1 MKVSTIYIQNY
12 RLLKDF
18 SINLDDD
25 SNFTMCVGKN
35 NSGKTS
41 FLNILEQALC
51 NEMKDVS
58 YEDFSLQT
66 RSSIMALLNSKK
78 ANPADLNKL
87 TDDLAIKIAF
97 TVDYSSVDSD
107 LSLVPLLSLDEKQ
120 SRVDIKIFK
129 YFDPDKIEDLR
140 KHYVQDEDSYSN
152 FAHFLERNAKQY
164 MKINCIAI
172 SEDGAEVVDDR
183 QDGHGLFFGITQS
196 IRFYKIDARRNVA
209 NSPEFSR
216 QGTLSRY
223 AQDFLKTGD
232 GSATDELKMLNAA
245 IAQTDTRLTDSYN
258 DSENGIFKQIIDDIG
273 EFIPSLAGDN
283 IKVRST
289 LSRGSILGYNN
300 TKIFYGEDEASLPEG
315 HSGLG
320 YMNMYAMI
328 IKLRTIINEIK
339 SKPANVIANLLFIE
353 EPEAHTHPQMQYV
366 FAQKIKEFLSKSGV
380 ERLQT
385 IVTTHSPH
393 IVSQF
398 NHEDDIVYF
407 VRRSGESDIEG
418 RRIKD
423 FYEGSKYKKFL
434 KQYLTVHRAEL
445 FFADKIVFV
454 EGDTERIL
462 LPYFMKLLDSDET
475 KDNALLGQYVSIVD
489 VGNYTHIFKEFI
501 EMLGVKT
508 LVITDLDSHDG
519 KNKSDVENG
528 TKTTNA
534 SLGVYFHDIDFEEL
548 VKLDFDDKTL
558 AIENGTLRQ
567 DKTGLLKVTFQ
578 TKENGYHAR
587 SFEDSFISLNKKYLS
602 DNKLHLKDSTAY
614 TKLSE
619 TMAVDFDAAKT
630 YGVHKALFA
639 IDIINTS
646 DDSVVI
652 PDYIKKGLVWL
663 AS

>member
-1 MKVSTIYIQNY
+1 MRISTIHVENY

-18 SINLDDD
+18 SLNLDDD

-51 NEMKDVS
+51 NDMKDVS
-58 YEDFSLQT
+58 YEDFSLET
-66 RSSIMALLNSKK
+66 RSSIMSLLVSKK
-78 ANPADLNKL
+78 TKQSDLNKL
-87 TDDLAIKIAF
+87 ANDLAIKTTF
-97 TVDYSSVDSD
+97 TIDYSSTDSD

-120 SRVDIKIFK
+120 SRIDIKIFK
-129 YFDPDKIEDLR
+129 YFDPDKIVDLR
-140 KHYVQDEDSYSN
+140 KHYNQDKEAYN
-152 FAHFLERNAKQY
+152 NMPHFLERNAKQY
-164 MKINCIAI
+164 MKIKCLAI
-172 SEDGAEVVDDR
+172 SEDGVEVVDER
-183 QDGHGLFFGITQS
+183 QDGFGLFFGITQS

-209 NSPEFSR
+209 NSPELSR

-223 AQDFLKTGD
+223 AQDFLKAGD
-232 GSATDELKMLNAA
+232 GGPTDELKMLNAA
-245 IAQTDTRLTDSYN
+245 IAQTDTKLTESYN
-258 DSENGIFKQIIDDIG
+258 NSENGIFKQIIDDIG

-300 TKIFYGEDEASLPEG
+300 TKIFYGEDESSLPEG

-339 SKPANVIANLLFIE
+339 VKPANVISNLLFIE

-380 ERLQT
+380 DHLQT

-407 VRRSGESDIEG
+407 VRRSGKNDIEG

-423 FYEGSKYKKFL
+423 FYETSKYKNFL

-462 LPYFMKLLDSDET
+462 LPYFMKLLDNNAT
-475 KDNALLGQYVSIVD
+475 KANPLLGQYISIVD

-508 LVITDLDSHDG
+508 LVITDLDSSNDKG
-519 KNKSDVENG
+519 KSDVKDG
-528 TKTTNA
+528 TKTKNS
-534 SLGVYFHDIDFEEL
+534 SLGVYFKGTDFKSL
-548 VKLDFDDKTL
+548 ISLGFDKKTL
-558 AIENGTLRQ
+558 SIKDGVLKQ
-567 DKTGLLKVTFQ
+567 DESGLLKVAYQ
-578 TKENGYHAR
+578 TAESGYHAR
-587 SFEDSFISLNKKYLS
+587 SFEDSFLNLNKKFLT
-602 DNKLHLKDSTAY
+602 DNKSYFKESTSY

-619 TMAVDFDAAKT
+619 SMSINFEAADT

-639 IDIINTS
+639 IDVINTP
-646 DDSVVI
+646 DDNVSI
-652 PDYIKKGLVWL
+652 PGYIKEGLVWL

>member
-1 MKVSTIYIQNY
+1 MRVSAIHIENY
-12 RLLKDF
+12 RLLKNF
-18 SINLDDD
+18 LINLDDD

-51 NEMKDVS
+51 VGMKDVS
-58 YEDFSLQT
+58 YEDFSLET
-66 RSSIMALLNSKK
+66 RASILALLASKK
-78 ANPADLNKL
+78 TKPADLNVL
-87 TDDLAIKIAF
+87 TDELAIKIAF
-97 TVDYSSVDSD
+97 TIDYSSVDSD

-120 SRVDIKIFK
+120 SRVDVKIFK

-140 KHYVQDEDSYSN
+140 KHFKQDGDSYASL
-152 FAHFLERNAKQY
+152 AHFLERNAKQY
-164 MKINCIAI
+164 MRINCVAS

-183 QDGHGLFFGITQS
+183 QEGFDLFFGVTQS

-223 AQDFLKTGD
+223 AQEFMKTGD
-232 GSATDELKMLNAA
+232 GGPTDELKLLNAA
-245 IAQTDTRLTDSYN
+245 IAQTDTQLTSSYN
-258 DSENGIFKQIIDDIG
+258 DPDNGIFKQIIDDIG

-300 TKIFYGEDEASLPEG
+300 TKIFYGEDESSLPEG

-328 IKLRTIINEIK
+328 IKLRTIVNEIK
-339 SKPANVIANLLFIE
+339 AKPSNVIANLLFIE

-366 FAQKIKEFLSKSGV
+366 FAQRIKEFLTKSGV
-380 ERLQT
+380 DRLQT

-407 VRRSGESDIEG
+407 VRKNGTNDIEG

-423 FYEGSKYKKFL
+423 FYGSSSYKNFL

-445 FFADKIVFV
+445 FFADKIIFV

-462 LPYFMKLLDSDET
+462 LPYFMRLLDQNET
-475 KDNALLGQYVSIVD
+475 KVNLLLGQYISIVD
-489 VGNYTHIFKEFI
+489 VGNFTHIFKEFI

-508 LVITDLDSHDG
+508 LVITDLDANNG
-519 KNKSDVENG
+519 AKCDVKDG
-528 TKTTNA
+528 TKTTNS
-534 SLGVYFHDIDFEEL
+534 SLNVYFQGTDFKDL
-548 VKLDFDDKTL
+548 ITLSADKKVL
-558 AIENGTLRQ
+558 SIKEGVLKQ
-567 DKTGLLKVTFQ
+567 DKAGLLRVAYQ
-578 TKENGYHAR
+578 TEEAGYHAR
-587 SFEDSFISLNKKYLS
+587 SFEDSFLSLNKKFLT
-602 DNKLHLKDSTAY
+602 DNKQYFKESTSY

-619 TMAVDFDAAKT
+619 TMTIDYAAAET
-630 YGVHKALFA
+630 YGVQKALFA
-639 IDIINTS
+639 IDIINTPS
-646 DDSVVI
+646 DEVVI
-652 PDYIKKGLVWL
+652 PDYIKAGLKWL